1 MVKSISFNKKV
12 IAITGKGGVGKTA
25 LTAMMVKKLVESRR
39 DLKILAIDGDPV
51 MGLSTA
57 LGIEA
62 KKTIGEARE
71 TLINSARDNKKQG
84 KPQITGMLDYLI
96 LETLTERHGFSMLA
110 MGRTETLGCFCPVN
124 DLLRSAIEKLSKSFD
139 IVLIDCEAGL
149 EQINRKV
156 VRTVDQLVIVTDPTL
171 RGIQASNMIIKMTYE
186 YNILP
191 HGEISL
197 VLNKVTGQ
205 GTRIMQLAEKIGVK
219 IVGLIPQDETIT
231 EYDLVGKPL
240 IEIPDSSPGFIATG
254 KVLDAIFDE
263 PVQFV
268 SEATAKT

>member
-1 MVKSISFNKKV
+1 MVKPISVNKKV
-12 IAITGKGGVGKTA
+12 IAITGKGGVGKTV

-39 DLKILAIDGDPV
+39 NLKILAIDGDPA

-71 TLINSARDNKKQG
+71 ILINSAQDNQKLKKI
-84 KPQITGMLDYLI
+84 QIASMLDYLI

-139 IVLIDCEAGL
+139 IVLVDCEAGL

-156 VRTVDQLVIVTDPTL
+156 VKTVDQLVIITDPSL
-171 RGIQASNMIIKMTYE
+171 RGIQTSNMIIKMTYE

-191 HGEISL
+191 HGQIGL
-197 VLNKVTGQ
+197 VLNKVIGQ
-205 GTRIMQLAEKIGVK
+205 VTPISQLAEKVGVK
-219 IVGLIPQDETIT
+219 ILGLIPQDEIIA
-231 EYDLVGKPL
+231 EYDLFGKSI
-240 IEIPDSSPGFIATG
+240 IEIPDNSPGFMAAG
-254 KVLDAIFDE
+254 KVLDAIFSE
-263 PVQFV
+263 SV
-268 SEATAKT
+268 SCFSI